1 MLGGTFTKAQP
12 VRGLAVTLLIICT
25 AVSAYSQ
32 AQSLDR
38 KTQPSETQPAG
49 LPEPASPS
57 LNDALRLYR
66 RGDFEEA
73 AEKYKAFLKHD
84 PGSAG
89 AHAGLARCYL
99 KTGNVRQA
107 YETVEE
113 GLKAAPDSQL
123 LRVARGEVYFRQGR
137 MHDAEQEFLGV
148 VNSDSPDAR
157 AYLGLAR
164 ISEAISMHARAR
176 RMLERAHELDP
187 GEPEIQ
193 WRWLTGLER
202 SSRVQALSAYIAAAA
217 TDDGQS
223 VDQYKGYL
231 ESLKKE
237 EKGPARPC
245 TLVTAPATMRTYL
258 WPLFTVPPYISGYGP
273 EVRINDRQFRLLL
286 DTGASGILLNPR
298 AAERAGIIPVMQTKT
313 VGVGDKGDEDVFVGY
328 ADSVRIGS
336 LEFKNCAVQVSAK
349 EAIDQDGLIGAD
361 LFAHYLVTIDYPAHE
376 LRLGEL
382 PQPLGDS
389 SQPIST
395 DTSDTVA
402 QDRYIAPEMRSYT
415 PVYRFGHLLLVPTVL
430 NKQRVSKLFLIDSGS
445 DHNYMSPE
453 AAREVT
459 RLEDDKDRHVSGLK
473 GRVRNVYRANKAT
486 LSFGRYK
493 QENEDLIAF
502 DLSKL
507 SEDAGTEISGTLGL
521 SLLRVLKLTI
531 DYRDGLVDFSYD
543 STRVH

>member
-1 MLGGTFTKAQP
+1 MLGGTFTKALP
-12 VRGLAVTLLIICT
+12 VRGLFATVLIVCT
-25 AVSAYSQ
+25 GIPTYSQ
-32 AQSLDR
+32 GQSSDG
-38 KTQPSETQPAG
+38 KTQPSEPQAVDSSKPAT
-49 LPEPASPS
+49 PS
-57 LNDALRLYR
+57 LNEALRLYR

-73 AEKYKAFLKHD
+73 VEEYKTILKHD
-84 PGSAG
+84 PSA
-89 AHAGLARCYL
+89 AEARAGLARCYL

-123 LRVARGEVYFRQGR
+123 LRVARGEVSFRQGR

-164 ISEAISMHARAR
+164 ISEATSMHARAR

-202 SSRVQALSAYIAAAA
+202 STRVQALAAYIAAAGG
-217 TDDGQS
+217 DDAQS

-237 EKGPARPC
+237 EKGPARAC

-298 AAERAGIIPVMQTKT
+298 AAERAGIIPAIQSKM
-313 VGVGDKGDEDVFVGY
+313 VGIGDKGDGGLYVGY

-336 LEFKNCAVQVSAK
+336 LEFKNCPVQVSAK

-382 PQPLGDS
+382 PQPPGDPS
-389 SQPIST
+389 RPIST

-402 QDRYIAPEMRSYT
+402 QDRYIGPEMRSYT
-415 PVYRFGHLLLVPTVL
+415 AVYRFGHLLLVPTVL
-430 NKQRVSKLFLIDSGS
+430 NQQRVSKLFLIDSGS
-445 DHNYMSPE
+445 DHNYISPE

-473 GRVRNVYRANKAT
+473 GRVKNVYRANKAT

-507 SEDAGTEISGTLGL
+507 SEDAGTEISGTLGF
-521 SLLRVLKLTI
+521 SLLRLLKLTI

>member
-1 MLGGTFTKAQP
+1 M
-12 VRGLAVTLLIICT
+12 
-25 AVSAYSQ
+25 
-32 AQSLDR
+32 
-38 KTQPSETQPAG
+38 
-49 LPEPASPS
+49 PS

-66 RGDFEEA
+66 RGDFEDA
-73 AEKYKAFLKHD
+73 AEKYKTILKHD
-84 PGSAG
+84 RRSAD
-89 AHAGLARCYL
+89 AHAGLARSYL
-99 KTGNVRQA
+99 KAGKVRQA

-113 GLKAAPDSQL
+113 GLELSPDSQT
-123 LRVARGEVYFRQGR
+123 LRVVRGEIYFRQGK
-137 MHDAEQEFLGV
+137 MHGAEQEFLGA

-164 ISEAISMHARAR
+164 ISESMSLHARAR

-187 GEPEIQ
+187 TDPEIE

-202 SSRVQALSAYIAAAA
+202 SSRVQALAAYIAAARA
-217 TDDGQS
+217 SDVQS
-223 VDQYKGYL
+223 VEEYKGYL
-231 ESLKKE
+231 EALKKE
-237 EKGPARPC
+237 ETTPTREC
-245 TLVTAPATMRTYL
+245 TLMSTPVTMRTFL

-273 EVRINDRQFRLLL
+273 EVRINERQFRLLL

-298 AAERAGIIPVMQTKT
+298 AAERAGIIPAIQSKM
-313 VGVGDKGDEDVFVGY
+313 VGIGDKGDAGLYVGY

-336 LEFKNCAVQVSAK
+336 LEFKNCPVQVSAK

-376 LRLGEL
+376 LRLSQL
-382 PQPLGDS
+382 PQRTSGP
-389 SQPIST
+389 SQSKSV
-395 DTSDTVA
+395 DGSGWNA
-402 QDRYIAPEMRSYT
+402 EDRYIPLELRSYT
-415 PVYRFGHLLLVPTVL
+415 PIYRFGHLLLVPTVL
-430 NKQRVSKLFLIDSGS
+430 NEKVSTLFLIDSGS
-445 DHNYMSPE
+445 DHNYISPD

-459 RLEDDKDRHVSGLK
+459 KLEDDKDTHVLGVK
-473 GRVRNVYRANKAT
+473 GRVKNVFRASKAT

-507 SEDAGTEISGTLGL
+507 SEDAGTEISGTLGF
-521 SLLRVLKLTI
+521 SLLRILKVTI